1 MSKVLDYKGN
11 EINNL
16 LAYGVRKGKGY
27 DFVIP
32 THHALKDYDTY
43 LLDNSNYDFDTSEL
57 SYDEQLEQE
66 YEHVLRQTVL
76 FNLDKQRG
84 NY

>member
-11 EINNL
+11 EIDNL
-16 LAYGVRKGKGY
+16 LAYGVRNGNGY
-27 DFVIP
+27 DFVVP
-32 THHALKDYDTY
+32 THHALKDYAAY
-43 LLDNSNYDFDTSEL
+43 LLDNGGYDLGTDEL
-57 SYDEQLEQE
+57 SYDERLEQD
-66 YEHVLRQTVL
+66 YDKVLRQAVL